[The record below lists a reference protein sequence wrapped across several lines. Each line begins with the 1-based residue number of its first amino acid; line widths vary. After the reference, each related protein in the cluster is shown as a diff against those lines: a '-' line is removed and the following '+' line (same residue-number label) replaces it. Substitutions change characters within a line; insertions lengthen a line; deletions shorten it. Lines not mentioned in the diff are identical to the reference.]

1 MECELNGRKI
11 KYESK
16 KIWMLRET
24 WGNRTVK
31 NPDWRELKGSVAKS
45 SGYRYVEINKKP
57 YSYHRVVY
65 FLHNQKWKIHDSSTD
80 NSIDHIDRDKLNN
93 NIENLRVVTHSQN
106 MWNNDCRGYT
116 FDKARGEYQAQIKV
130 DGKRKF
136 LGYFKSEQAARDSY
150 LEAKASLHRIPP

>member
-1 MECELNGRKI
+1 MKVVLNEMKI
-11 KYESK
+11 KYEDGK
-16 KIWMLRET
+16 LYVLRET
-24 WGNRTVK
+24 KTKPSYW
-31 NPDWRELKGSVAKS
+31 WELKGTLDKD
-45 SGYRYVEINKKP
+45 GYRCVGINYKIYK
-57 YSYHRVVY
+57 YHRVVY
-65 FLHNQKWKIHDSSTD
+65 FIHNDYWAIDDSSMV
-80 NSIDHIDRDKLNN
+80 NHIDHIDRDKLNN

-150 LEAKASLHRIPP
+150 LEAKMLLHQIP